1 MNKILVS
8 EIFFSLNGEGL
19 EIGKPTVFVRLSGC
33 NLECSWCDT
42 RYANDNPK
50 EMSAMEIIKEI
61 KKVNNGS
68 DTVLITGGEP
78 LTQDIENL
86 VSLLTEKE
94 YQISIETNGSIYRDI
109 LLDFDFISV
118 DVKTPSSFNETYD
131 LDTFKKIVN
140 VIKIKGGQIKAVIA
154 DEKDYHFLKKFI
166 EENSFNIPVII
177 QPCWGR
183 ITYKKLCEI
192 YLSNPI
198 NHGDIR
204 ILLQIHKIGEY
215 K

>member
-1 MNKILVS
+1 MNKLLVS

-42 RYANDNPK
+42 EYTNEDPK

-61 KKVNNGS
+61 KKVDNGS
-68 DTVLITGGEP
+68 DSVLITGGEP
-78 LTQDIENL
+78 LGQDIENL
-86 VSLLTEKE
+86 VSLLKEKE
-94 YQISIETNGSIYRDI
+94 YQISIETNGSIYCDI
-109 LLDFDFISV
+109 LLNFDFISA
-118 DVKTPSSFNETYD
+118 DIKTPSSSNETCD

-140 VIKIKGGQIKAVIA
+140 AIKIKRGQIKAVIA
-154 DEKDYHFLKKFI
+154 DEEDYEFLKKFI
-166 EENSFNIPVII
+166 EKNSFNVPVII

-183 ITYKKLCEI
+183 ITYKRLCEI

-198 NHGDIR
+198 KHGDIR